1 MIRKPGDLSA
11 LPPRELLR
19 TRAAVRFANGQ
30 NLEAIMVKALAIIL
44 ATVVQPDSLP
54 VYKMPEVI
62 VTATRIML
70 PADLSPW
77 PVEVINIKADE
88 VTDLT
93 QALERSVAS
102 DVRSYGYEGHSA
114 FPILGGILASRVLV
128 LANGVHMNSRR
139 DGVIDL
145 SLIPLYPWDRVEI
158 VKGPLSA
165 LYGSAAIGGV
175 VNVIPSKESGLA
187 ARYEATDQLGMNA
200 GARAAY
206 SWKILGGRAS
216 GSYLTAPGFR
226 ANDDVTRYNAG
237 VGFWIAPGK
246 ALSIEANAAY
256 TWREMGV
263 PGPAPDISDTAFV
276 PPIFGDSLVYSL
288 YDRQADKLMRGNL
301 KTSFG
306 KQAFSGYLNLYA
318 VNQDFIYDWPRQGY
332 SEEGSYT
339 ELVNNQYDDLRL
351 GGDLQLSAQLARR
364 FRLAGGLSIEKEM
377 LQVRGIYTDSA
388 ADTVTWDYSWDA
400 DDSHLGVWTELL
412 AKLGIFVPSA
422 AARLEYS
429 GAYGHFLSPE
439 LGLSVVPIPQK
450 FKISAAYGRSFRAP
464 TLNDLFWP
472 ADEYSQGN
480 PDLVPERS
488 QSFVLS
494 ADARPF
500 RFLKLSAAGSWK
512 DIDDMIA
519 WLPFESGK
527 WRPENVD
534 KVVIWGGELSSSWQ
548 VAEGLFSGSLGL
560 TYNYAREIRRVVT
573 YSDWVT
579 GETRTDTVTRQAAFI
594 PPLILKGNVAIHA
607 WKGGKV
613 SAEAAWTAKRIN
625 YYPDYSP
632 YPEVDVLEKTIA
644 PSLKIEL
651 GISQKLFNLLTVE
664 IGVKN
669 LTNDQTAA
677 HFGGYDDLDYPTA
690 PRRFYGS
697 VSITY

>member
-1 MIRKPGDLSA
+1 
-11 LPPRELLR
+11 
-19 TRAAVRFANGQ
+19 
-30 NLEAIMVKALAIIL
+30 MVKALTIVIALL
-44 ATVVQPDSLP
+44 AQPDELP
-54 VYKMPEVI
+54 VYEMPEVI
-62 VTATRIML
+62 VTATRLSL
-70 PADLSPW
+70 PAELSPW
-77 PVEVINIKADE
+77 PVEVLVVEEDE

-93 QALERSVAS
+93 DVLAQSVSA

-114 FPILGGILASRVLV
+114 FPFLGGVSASRVLV
-128 LANGVHMNSRR
+128 LSNGVHMNSRR

-145 SLIPLYPWDRVEI
+145 SLIPLAPGDRVEI

-165 LYGSAAIGGV
+165 LYGSSAIGGV

-187 ARYEATDQLGMNA
+187 ARYEATDQWGMNT
-200 GARAAY
+200 GARGAIN
-206 SWKILGGRAS
+206 WGILGARVT
-216 GSYLTAPGFR
+216 GSYLTNPGFR
-226 ANDDVTRYNAG
+226 RNDDVTRYNG
-237 VGFWIAPGK
+237 GIGFWIAPTD
-246 ALSIEANAAY
+246 AFNIELNTAY

-276 PPIFGDSLVYSL
+276 PPIYGDSLVYSL

-318 VNQDFIYDWPRQGY
+318 VNQDFTYDWPRQGRWG
-332 SEEGSYT
+332 EGSYT
-339 ELVNNQYDDLRL
+339 ELVSNQYDDLRL

-388 ADTVTWDYSWDA
+388 ADTVIRDFTWGE
-400 DDSHLGVWTELL
+400 DDTHLGIWIELL
-412 AKLGIFVPSA
+412 AELGVFTPSA
-422 AARLEYS
+422 AARLDLSDRNES
-429 GAYGHFLSPE
+429 FFSPE
-439 LGLSVVPIPQK
+439 LGLSVVPIPEK
-450 FKISAAYGRSFRAP
+450 LKIAAAYGRSFRAP

-512 DIDDMIA
+512 DITDMIS
-519 WLPFESGK
+519 WLPFEGGI
-527 WRPENVD
+527 WRPENLDRVT
-534 KVVIWGGELSSSWQ
+534 IWGAEFSSAWRIKD
-548 VAEGLFSGSLGL
+548 GLLSGSLGL
-560 TYNYAREIRRVVT
+560 AYNYATEVRSIVIYE
-573 YSDWVT
+573 YWST
-579 GETRTDTVTRQAAFI
+579 GEVRVDTIRRQAAFI
-594 PPLILKGNVAIHA
+594 PPLILKGNLAIRA
-607 WKGGKV
+607 WSGGEIATAT
-613 SAEAAWTAKRIN
+613 SWTAERIN

-632 YPEVDVLEKTIA
+632 YPDVDVLIKTID
-644 PSLKIEL
+644 PSLKIDAAV
-651 GISQKLFNLLTVE
+651 SQKLFNLLTVE